1 MGPATKKALKCAPIL
16 TFLLLL
22 AVPSSFAQIEERIK
36 TTVRIPLRAPE
47 MKVQDNAQPNEKSQ
61 VKIRLLSGYDVELIV
76 DSSLSMRKTDCPNGL
91 SRWSWC
97 GIQAEELG
105 KRLSPYV
112 PKGLT
117 ITAFARNFNVYRNA
131 TPANIADLFNNPN
144 FRGGTRLAEPLDHR
158 LNEFFERKKVGSK
171 PLLIAVITD
180 GVPHPQE
187 EPDMVINTLINA
199 SNRMKNSR
207 DVTVVFFQIGGRD
220 RFGREFL
227 NFLDHNLVKNGARY
241 DFVKTVTFE
250 HMIQV
255 GLSQALIESI
265 EDFANSQKAPKSA
278 PKQKP

>member
-1 MGPATKKALKCAPIL
+1 MGPETKKALNCATLIS
-16 TFLLLL
+16 FLLVIT
-22 AVPSSFAQIEERIK
+22 APASFAHKEERIK

-47 MKVQDNAQPNEKSQ
+47 MTVQDNGQTNEKSQ
-61 VKIRLLSGYDVELIV
+61 VKIRLLSGYDIELIV

-105 KRLSPYV
+105 KKLTPYV

-117 ITAFARNFNVYRNA
+117 ITAFASNFNVYRNS
-131 TPANIADLFNNPN
+131 TPANIADLFNHPN

-158 LNEFFERKKVGSK
+158 LNEFFERQKAGSK

-187 EPDMVINTLINA
+187 EPDMVIDALINA
-199 SNRMKNSR
+199 SNRMKNNR
-207 DVTVVFFQIGGRD
+207 EITVVFFQIGGRD

-227 NFLDHNLVKNGARY
+227 NFLDHSLVKNGARF

-250 HMIQV
+250 HLVQV
-255 GLSQALIESI
+255 GLSEALIESI
-265 EDFANSQKAPKSA
+265 EDFAKTQKNPKVV
-278 PKQKP
+278 PKNQP